1 MEPSNQPLQ
10 TVRMNKLMVNGE
22 AKTIG
27 GQGKKLMIVD
37 LVKPVLDTIRKVA
50 GRPLANHILNE

>member
-1 MEPSNQPLQ
+1 
-10 TVRMNKLMVNGE
+10 MNKLMVNGE